1 MKKILSIT
9 LLVLVIGFVPELQA
23 QQNDEN
29 SIRNSLLFRI
39 QAAVYNRAIKYSDV
53 NQAVNSL
60 YNLCVM
66 VPQDDSLLY
75 QLAFLYFDQQ
85 NYVSAVMTLN
95 DVMLLNPNN
104 LGAQEMKA
112 ISLDRLGAKD
122 KALEEYES
130 LYLKNNNIS
139 FLYKM
144 ALSQYELKRYKECIT
159 NINIMLEGSAVDEEL
174 LIFSNADNQQQEIP
188 MRAAILNLRAL
199 VEQDQGNKEEARKYY
214 NEALV
219 IAPDFYLCKENLR
232 KLDE

>member
-1 MKKILSIT
+1 MKKILSIM
-9 LLVLVIGFVPELQA
+9 LFLVVIGITPEVNA

-29 SIRNSLLFRI
+29 SIRNSLLYRI

-95 DVMLLNPNN
+95 DVVLLNPNN
-104 LGAQEMKA
+104 LGAKEMKA
-112 ISLDRLGAKD
+112 VSLDRLGAKD
-122 KALEEYES
+122 RALEEYES
-130 LYLKNNNIS
+130 LYLKDNNIDY
-139 FLYKM
+139 LYKV
-144 ALSQYELKRYKECIT
+144 AFFQYELKRYKECIT
-159 NINIMLEGSAVDEEL
+159 NINIMLEGTAADEKL
-174 LIFSNADNQQQEIP
+174 LIFPDAENQQQEIP
-188 MRAAILNLRAL
+188 MRATLLNLRAL

-214 NEALV
+214 NEALAV
-219 IAPDFYLCKENLR
+219 APDFYLCKENLK